1 MAVPLLTPSGGLR
14 NKEELHMHR
23 FSKRLAILASVMALV
38 AVACGGDDNK
48 SGSQGAEATKEPIKI
63 GAIFDL
69 SGPTS
74 DVGKPYSEG
83 IVDYVA
89 YRNAQGGV
97 DGHKIEL
104 SSADFGYKVPN
115 GEQLYSQYVA
125 QGVVAFMGW
134 GTADTEALRPK
145 ITADKIPFMSASY
158 AETLADPKVTPYNF
172 FPAVSYS
179 DQMRIAVK
187 WVGEQD
193 KKAQIAVFHHDSPFG
208 QSPLKAGEEVAKELG
223 LGYKAYAMP
232 AGATDFVGQLSQAK
246 GQGAKYVIL
255 QQVSSPAAKLAQN
268 IASEKLGMQV
278 VCLNWC
284 GDELFIRLAGPA
296 AEGAVAVMPYGPP
309 TVATSGLKDIEEY
322 LKGQNLT
329 PEQKGLRYVQGWFTM
344 AVMAQGMEEAVKAGG
359 KVDGPAIK
367 EGLEKI
373 KDFDTGGVS
382 EPITFTSDDH
392 AGIKSAKLYKIQ
404 GEKFT
409 KLTEALSAD

>member
-1 MAVPLLTPSGGLR
+1 
-14 NKEELHMHR
+14 MHR
-23 FSKRLAILASVMALV
+23 FSKRLAILATAIALV
-38 AVACGGDDNK
+38 AVACGGGDEE
-48 SGSQGAEATKEPIKI
+48 SGSKGAEGNGKEPVKI

-89 YRNAQGGV
+89 FRNSQGGI
-97 DGHKIEL
+97 DGRKIEL

-125 QGVVAFMGW
+125 DGAVVFMGW

-172 FPAVSYS
+172 FPSVSYS

-193 KKAQIAVFHHDSPFG
+193 KQAKIAVFHHDSPFG
-208 QSPLKAGEEVAKELG
+208 QSPLKAGEEVAKELK
-223 LGYKAYAMP
+223 LDYKAYAMP

-246 GQGAKYVIL
+246 GQGAKYVIV
-255 QQVSSPAAKLAQN
+255 QNTSSPAAKLAQN
-268 IASEKLGMQV
+268 IAAQRLGMQV

-284 GDELFIRLAGPA
+284 GDELFVRLAGPN
-296 AEGAVAVMPYGPP
+296 AEGAVAVMPYLPP
-309 TVATSGLKDIEEY
+309 TESTSGLKEITDY

-329 PEQKGLRYVQGWFTM
+329 PEQKGLRYVQGWYTM
-344 AVMAQGMEEAVKAGG
+344 AVMAQGIENAVKAGD

-382 EPITFTSDDH
+382 EPVTFTADNH
-392 AGIKSAKLYKIQ
+392 AGVTSAKLYKVQ
-404 GEKFT
+404 GGKFT
-409 KLTEALSAD
+409 KLTDALSAD